1 MAAPYTRRPVGR
13 AYNERVLEAWIDR
26 AQRRRSKGPAVTSLV
41 LHGAALWLV
50 VSTVDVRR
58 PVAPRLTTLTPIE
71 IVEPEPPPPPPK
83 AASRTPAGAMS
94 GTRGRYGHDGAPRSQ
109 IPAAKRLDL
118 HRDLAVSYD
127 VPSGPDPGNVAGTT
141 GSTWGA
147 GLSGNG
153 IGIGIGAGRGLGGS
167 GDGVGSLPIPSA
179 PPALPSLARPPRVT
193 SATYEWNITSDR
205 SNLGA
210 YIVLELTID
219 QDGKVRDVR
228 VVKGVEQVITDR
240 AIDLARTFTFDPA
253 LDSFGHPTTGL
264 YRWMFAL
271 KGPHPPS
278 PFQWRGR

>member
-1 MAAPYTRRPVGR
+1 
-13 AYNERVLEAWIDR
+13 
-26 AQRRRSKGPAVTSLV
+26 VTSLV

-50 VSTVDVRR
+50 VTTVDVRR
-58 PVAPRLTTLTPIE
+58 PVEPPRTTLTPIE
-71 IVEPEPPPPPPK
+71 IVAPEPPPPPPK
-83 AASRTPAGAMS
+83 AASRAPAGAAS

-109 IPAAKRLDL
+109 VPPQRLDL

-153 IGIGIGAGRGLGGS
+153 IGAGRGLGGS
-167 GDGVGSLPIPSA
+167 GDGVGALPIPPA
-179 PPALPSLARPPRVT
+179 PPPLPSLARPPRVT
-193 SATYEWNITSDR
+193 SATYEWNITNDR
-205 SNLGA
+205 SYLGS
-210 YIVLELTID
+210 YILLELTID
-219 QDGKVRDVR
+219 RDGKVRDVR
-228 VVKGVEQVITDR
+228 VVKGVERLITER
-240 AIDLARTFTFDPA
+240 AIDLARTFTFEPA

-264 YRWMFAL
+264 HRWVFGL